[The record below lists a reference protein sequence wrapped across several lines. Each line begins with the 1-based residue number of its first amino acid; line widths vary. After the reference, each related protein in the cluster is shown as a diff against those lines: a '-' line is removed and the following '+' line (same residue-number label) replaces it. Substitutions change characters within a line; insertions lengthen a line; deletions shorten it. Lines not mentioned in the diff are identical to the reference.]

1 VTTDPTTEPLEPTAG
16 ETGRV
21 DPAVVE
27 AELDDVARALD
38 RLDEGTYGTCEV
50 CGATLADEVLADAPA
65 ARFCAEHQ
73 PVVR

>member
-1 VTTDPTTEPLEPTAG
+1 MSDHAEPTVEG
-16 ETGRV
+16 EAP

-50 CGATLADEVLADAPA
+50 CGVPLGDEVLAAAPA
-65 ARFCAEHQ
+65 ARSCGAHG
-73 PVVR
+73 PSR

>member
-1 VTTDPTTEPLEPTAG
+1 VTAQPPVEPPEDAAAP
-16 ETGRV
+16 

-50 CGATLADEVLADAPA
+50 CGVALGDEVLAAAPA
-65 ARFCAEHQ
+65 ARDCGGHA
-73 PVVR
+73 PVR

>member
-1 VTTDPTTEPLEPTAG
+1 MSAPSG
-16 ETGRV
+16 EGGAEL

-50 CGATLADEVLADAPA
+50 CGAVLADEVLTGAPA
-65 ARFCAEHQ
+65 ARFCGEHQ
-73 PVVR
+73 PAR